1 MNSLID
7 YLLRFGQLNSHQ
19 IDLINQLAVPVV
31 LKKDAY
37 FSQAG
42 QISRRVGFVQSGIL
56 PVCYYTHTGQ
66 EVTRYFIDEIN
77 FVVDLTS
84 FMYQVSSTEY
94 IQAVTD
100 CQLLVFSQDILQE
113 LSATIIGWD
122 ELIHK
127 ITTKALLDKVNRVSP
142 MLAETGSERYLH
154 FMQRY
159 PSLVHR
165 IPLTLLASYLGL
177 TKSSLSRIRRNSRN

>member
-1 MNSLID
+1 
-7 YLLRFGQLNSHQ
+7 
-19 IDLINQLAVPVV
+19 
-31 LKKDAY
+31 
-37 FSQAG
+37 
-42 QISRRVGFVQSGIL
+42 
-56 PVCYYTHTGQ
+56 
-66 EVTRYFIDEIN
+66 
-77 FVVDLTS
+77 
-84 FMYQVSSTEY
+84 MYQVSSTEY

-100 CQLLVFSQDILQE
+100 YQLLVFSQDILQE